1 MYEEYSDFTRWNVS
15 VQKQYR
21 GRTNA
26 MPTDVDAKEQST
38 ESRSP
43 VAVVLDVGSLLT
55 KAGFSPDD
63 CPRVVFPTFDPVKR
77 KQEEKN
83 DDTTVLPAH
92 PIERGYITTQWG
104 SIEDVWHHTFYNE
117 LRVQPDSQP
126 VLLAIPPMNPKASTE
141 RMVQILFDTFNIPSL
156 YVNVAAV
163 LALYSSGR
171 TTGCVVDSGHG
182 VTHIVPV
189 YEGYH
194 LPNAVVRVDIAG
206 CDVVAHLEQM
216 LLDQWKSLSLSL
228 GDSTDHDLSR
238 LSMDI
243 KETLAYVAKD
253 FSSEMEKP
261 DPELE
266 QFFPIPGS
274 DLRLA
279 IHKEAFR
286 CTEILFQPKDVSL
299 ASGTKSQVGIVQAT
313 YNSMICASRGAEIFN
328 VLCANI
334 VLTGGNT
341 LLSGFEERFS
351 QDMKQ
356 MVSKRNFV
364 GVVAPA
370 TRKFDAWIGGSII
383 ASLPSMDTMWLK
395 QEKYREV
402 GPSSIYQHFNT

>member
-1 MYEEYSDFTRWNVS
+1 MANNDDAEEN
-15 VQKQYR
+15 
-21 GRTNA
+21 
-26 MPTDVDAKEQST
+26 PT
-38 ESRSP
+38 ESSSSSAI
-43 VAVVLDVGSLLT
+43 VIDVGSLST

-77 KQEEKN
+77 KHEERN
-83 DDTTVLPAH
+83 DEAALPVH
-92 PIERGYITTQWG
+92 PIERGYVTTQWD
-104 SIEDVWHHTFYNE
+104 SMEEIWHHAFYNE

-156 YVNVAAV
+156 YLNVAAV

-206 CDVVAHLEQM
+206 CDVTAYLEQL
-216 LLDQWKSLSLSL
+216 LLDQWETLSLST
-228 GDSTDHDLSR
+228 GNIGGHDLSR
-238 LSMDI
+238 LAMDI

-253 FSSEMEKP
+253 FSSEMENP
-261 DPELE
+261 DPALE

-274 DLRLA
+274 DARLA

-286 CTEILFQPKDVSL
+286 CTEIIFQPNSFSVPTSID
-299 ASGTKSQVGIVQAT
+299 SQVGIVQAT
-313 YNSMICASRGAEIFN
+313 YNSMISASRGAEIFN

-341 LLSGFEERFS
+341 LLSGFEERFT
-351 QDMKQ
+351 QDMKELL
-356 MVSKRNFV
+356 SKRIFV

-383 ASLPSMDTMWLK
+383 ASLPSMDTMWLIR
-395 QEKYREV
+395 EKYREV
-402 GPSSIYQHFNT
+402 GSSSIYQHFNA